1 MNGLGCQQSNPS
13 YSTRNRETRG
23 GFDVF
28 KQVGSQEPASVQFTM
43 ALNTVLI
50 SLAVTHSG
58 GTFSYFSKGFF
69 LHTAPGVC
77 LACHSLLPG
86 YKKGNETELD
96 LSLQNI
102 SAVSLQNHTR

>member
-1 MNGLGCQQSNPS
+1 M
-13 YSTRNRETRG
+13 
-23 GFDVF
+23 
-28 KQVGSQEPASVQFTM
+28 GSQEPASVQFTM

-50 SLAVTHSG
+50 SLVVTHSG
-58 GTFSYFSKGFF
+58 GTFTEFSQIFF

>member
-1 MNGLGCQQSNPS
+1 M
-13 YSTRNRETRG
+13 
-23 GFDVF
+23 
-28 KQVGSQEPASVQFTM
+28 GSQEPASVQFTM

-58 GTFSYFSKGFF
+58 GTLSDFSQIFF
-69 LHTAPGVC
+69 LHTASGVC

-96 LSLQNI
+96 LSLQNS